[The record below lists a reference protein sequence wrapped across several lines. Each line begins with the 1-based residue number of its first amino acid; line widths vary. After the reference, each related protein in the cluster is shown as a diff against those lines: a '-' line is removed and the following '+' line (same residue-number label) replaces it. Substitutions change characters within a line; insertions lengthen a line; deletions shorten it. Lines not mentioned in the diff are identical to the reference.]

1 MKNIFNNREKGVG
14 AVSVIVIVA
23 LLIIVG
29 LLASKNMGG
38 SDEQANK
45 DLVLKFEDLAFEK
58 KDANAAAQLLSDD
71 FKQHN
76 PQIPDGKEGFI
87 QGVGGYL
94 LKQNPNLKLT
104 VKRVVAQDD
113 LVVLHVFGK
122 YDNNNP
128 AERGVAVMDIFRV
141 KDGKIAEHW
150 DVIEA
155 IPETAANTNT
165 MF

>member
-1 MKNIFNNREKGVG
+1 MKNMFNNHEKGLGGV
-14 AVSVIVIVA
+14 AVVVIVA
-23 LLIIVG
+23 ILILVG
-29 LLASKNMGG
+29 VFASKQMNG
-38 SDEQANK
+38 SDTQANK

-58 KDANAAAQLLSDD
+58 KDVSAAAALLSDD

-104 VKRVVAQDD
+104 VKRVVAEGD

-150 DVIEA
+150 DVIES

>member
-1 MKNIFNNREKGVG
+1 MFNNREKGLGGV
-14 AVSVIVIVA
+14 AIVVIVA
-23 LLIIVG
+23 ILILVG
-29 LLASKNMGG
+29 VFACKQMSG
-38 SDEQANK
+38 SDTQANK
-45 DLVLKFEDLAFEK
+45 DLVLKFEDLAFEQ
-58 KDANAAAQLLSDD
+58 KDVNAAAALLSDD

-104 VKRVVAQDD
+104 VKRVVAEGD

-150 DVIEA
+150 DVIEP
-155 IPETAANTNT
+155 IPDTAANTNT

>member
-1 MKNIFNNREKGVG
+1 MKKIFNNREKGVG
-14 AVSVIVIVA
+14 AVSAIVIVA

-38 SDEQANK
+38 SDTQANV
-45 DLVLKFEDLAFEK
+45 DLVLKYQDLAFEK
-58 KDANAAAQLLSDD
+58 KDVNAAAALLADD

-76 PQIPDGKEGFI
+76 PQVPDGKEGFI
-87 QGVGGYL
+87 QGIGGFL
-94 LKQNPNLKLT
+94 LKQNPNIKLT
-104 VKRVVAQDD
+104 VKRVIAQDD

-122 YDNNNP
+122 FDNNNP
-128 AERGVAVMDIFRV
+128 AERGSAVMDIFRI

-150 DVIEA
+150 DVIEP
-155 IPETAANTNT
+155 IPDTAANTNT

>member
-1 MKNIFNNREKGVG
+1 MKNIFNNREKGFG
-14 AVSVIVIVA
+14 AVSVIVIIA

-29 LLASKNMGG
+29 VLASKQMGG

-58 KDANAAAQLLSDD
+58 KDVNAAAALLSDD

-76 PQIPDGKEGFI
+76 PQSPDGKEGFI
-87 QGVGGYL
+87 QGIGGFL

-104 VKRVVAQDD
+104 IKKVIAQDD

-128 AERGVAVMDIFRV
+128 AERGSAIVDIFRI

-150 DVIEA
+150 DVIQL